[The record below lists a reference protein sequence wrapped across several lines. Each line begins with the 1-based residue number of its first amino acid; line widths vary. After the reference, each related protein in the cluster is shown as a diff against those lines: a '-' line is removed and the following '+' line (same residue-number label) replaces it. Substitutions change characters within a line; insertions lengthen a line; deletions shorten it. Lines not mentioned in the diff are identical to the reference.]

1 MTLQPPWRW
10 PLWRRWPGRVLI
22 ALAVLALC
30 WTSLGWWLP
39 GVLKPRIEAAASEA
53 LGTPVTL
60 QRLALQ
66 PWTLKVEAGGLQV
79 GPAEAPLFKLAE
91 ARTQL
96 ALSSVWHRA
105 PVLRSLAL
113 NGPQLWVQ
121 RLEAQRFNFT
131 PVLEHLRRPA
141 PTPPQDSEPARF
153 ALHNIS
159 LRGGAVFYD
168 DRVLHSE
175 HRIEALTLAVPFIS
189 NLPSDVRT
197 EVQPALSARID
208 GSQFK
213 LDGGAQPF
221 APDRPATLQL
231 DWQGLQ
237 LTDWAPLV
245 EALLPPEQAPKL
257 TRGQLDTH
265 LQITFQ
271 DPSGPTPARLR
282 VQGRVAVQDLQV
294 GLPSV
299 AVDARWQALQVDDLD
314 LAPLEQRYRI
324 GSVTLRGLEAD
335 VRRTA
340 PAPAPP
346 TAKTP
351 PAAAPA
357 ASAASAPAAAATLQW
372 QVDRL
377 HCEACQ
383 VRWHDGTVQPAVQ
396 LALQQATLTAG
407 PLSQDLSKP
416 IDIELAGRLGGPLKL
431 KAQVQPQPLKGQVTL
446 DLDGFALAPLQPY
459 LAPHVN
465 LRLIGG
471 QAGAAG
477 QLVFDSPG
485 PTLRYRGRVAVSGL
499 KTQDG
504 VTGTDF
510 VAWRLL
516 AFDDLDLR
524 LPAGTQPPEVDL
536 GRVRLDGLR
545 ARVILHPDAHLNLA
559 DVPKRSPAE
568 AVSLTSPGT
577 AASAPATPRPAPA
590 SAERPR
596 LRWRNVAIA
605 DGNVH
610 FTDNFIRP
618 NYSAQLTRLQ
628 GQISALDATR
638 PEPARVSLT
647 GALDDGAPVRI
658 AGSVHPLAQPLYL
671 DMEGSARGIALTKLS
686 AYSARYAG
694 YTIDKG
700 TLTMTVRYHVEQ
712 GKLDAENQ
720 LFLDQF
726 NFGEKVDSPE
736 ATSLPVRLAVA
747 LLKNRRGEIDVR
759 LPITGTLDDPQFSVG
774 SLLWRAFVNLLTRV
788 ATAPFALLGGGDA
801 GSLDRVD
808 FAAGSAE
815 LDDAARKGLDKLA
828 GQLEERPELKLDIT
842 GFADPV
848 RDAAPPPAATT
859 AASGAAAPAQA
870 ASAAATAASAPL
882 DPARLQTLADARA
895 DRVLAYLA
903 GRIDP
908 QRLLLARSRLEAAE
922 GPAGTGVVLGLR

>member
-1 MTLQPPWRW
+1 MTLQSPWRW

-22 ALAVLALC
+22 ALALLALF

-66 PWTLKVEAGGLQV
+66 PWRLKVEAGGLQV

-96 ALSSVWHRA
+96 SPSSVWHRA
-105 PVLRSLAL
+105 PVLRSITLT
-113 NGPQLWVQ
+113 GPQLWVQ

-131 PVLEHLRRPA
+131 PVLEHLRRPQ

-159 LRGGAVFYD
+159 LSGGTVFYD

-175 HRIEALTLAVPFIS
+175 HRIESLTLAVPFIS

-237 LTDWAPLV
+237 LTDWAPLL
-245 EALLPPEQAPKL
+245 EALLPAAQAPKL

-282 VQGRVAVQDLQV
+282 VQGRVAVNDLQV

-324 GSVTLRGLEAD
+324 GSVTLKGLEAD

-340 PAPAPP
+340 AAAA
-346 TAKTP
+346 AKTP
-351 PAAAPA
+351 PPPATSASAAAGAAAPA
-357 ASAASAPAAAATLQW
+357 GSLQW
-372 QVDRL
+372 QIDRL

-383 VRWHDGTVQPAVQ
+383 VRWQDGTVQPAVQ

-416 IDIELAGRLGGPLKL
+416 IDLELAGRLGGPLKL

-446 DLDGFALAPLQPY
+446 DVDGVALAPLQPY
-459 LAPHVN
+459 LAPYVN
-465 LRLIGG
+465 LRLIAG

-485 PTLRYRGRVAVSGL
+485 PALRYRGRLAVSGL

-510 VAWRLL
+510 VAWRTL

-524 LPAGTQPPEVDL
+524 LPAGDQPPEADL

-577 AASAPATPRPAPA
+577 AASSPAAARSAPAH
-590 SAERPR
+590 AERPR

-628 GQISALDATR
+628 GQISALDAAR

-658 AGSVHPLAQPLYL
+658 AGSVNPLAQPLYL
-671 DMEGSARGIALTKLS
+671 DMEGSARGIALTRLS

-726 NFGEKVDSPE
+726 NFGEKVESAE

-774 SLLWRAFVNLLTRV
+774 GLLWRAFVNLLTRV

-808 FAAGSAE
+808 FAPGSAE
-815 LDDAARKGLDKLA
+815 LDDTARKGLDKLA

-848 RDAAPPPAATT
+848 RDAAPPPAAAT
-859 AASGAAAPAQA
+859 APTGASAPAGV
-870 ASAAATAASAPL
+870 ASAPATAASAPP
-882 DPARLQTLADARA
+882 DPARLQSLADARA
-895 DRVLAYLA
+895 DRVLTYLA
-903 GRIDP
+903 SRIDP
-908 QRLLLARSRLEAAE
+908 QRLLLARSKLEPAE
-922 GPAGTGVVLGLR
+922 GPTGTGVVLGLR